1 MADNV
6 HGTLALCSLFLVR
19 CSSPYTRDMKRY
31 LVWGLSAL
39 VAIGAFA
46 LARALDLPSGIVLVV
61 AFIGAIAGTAGAT
74 WLVQRLLGEAEA
86 PPPAPPG
93 RGSGK
98 KAR

>member
-1 MADNV
+1 
-6 HGTLALCSLFLVR
+6 
-19 CSSPYTRDMKRY
+19 MKRFVTWI
-31 LVWGLSAL
+31 LAAV

-46 LARALDLPSGIVLVV
+46 LGRALDLPSGVVLLL
-61 AFIGAIAGTAGAT
+61 AFIGAIVGTAGAT
-74 WLVQRLLGEAEA
+74 WLVQRLLGEGEA